1 MFILIVGSRIRHC
14 LLQLG
19 SKNSL
24 LTLFSLSSSTFFY
37 VFLLLYKSINFFFI
51 NLCLESLMFL
61 YLVLMETGEK
71 N

>member
-19 SKNSL
+19 FENALLHLRSSL
-24 LTLFSLSSSTFFY
+24 PYFLSFSTSLY
-37 VFLLLYKSINFFFI
+37 VFLLLYKSIN
-51 NLCLESLMFL
+51 LCLESLMFI